1 MTGASDKDE
10 TMHDPIALIVIDMQ
24 NAMRSESLPPR
35 NNPAA
40 EDNIARLQWAWRS
53 AGQPLVFV
61 RHISRSPTSLF
72 APGQHGA
79 AFQDR
84 FLPQPHEHVVEK
96 NVPDAFINTGLE
108 RWLHARAL
116 RRLVIAGVSTNN
128 SVEATARTAGNLG
141 FDVVVVSD
149 ACFTFDK
156 QDFGGTWRSAEE
168 VHLMSLANL
177 HDEYAQVRSTDQV
190 LATLARG

>member
-1 MTGASDKDE
+1 
-10 TMHDPIALIVIDMQ
+10 MHDPIALIVIDMQ
-24 NAMRSESLPPR
+24 NAMRSDSLPPR

-40 EDNIARLQWAWRS
+40 EDQIARLQRAWRDTRH
-53 AGQPLVFV
+53 PLVSV

-72 APGQHGA
+72 APGQPGA
-79 AFQDR
+79 AFQER
-84 FLPQPHEHVVEK
+84 FLPRPQEHVVEK

-108 RWLHARAL
+108 RWLHARGV

-156 QDFGGTWRSAEE
+156 QDFGGTLRSAEE
-168 VHLMSLANL
+168 VHLMALANL
-177 HDEYAQVRSTDQV
+177 HDEYAQVRSTGEV
-190 LATLARG
+190 LATLQDG

>member
-1 MTGASDKDE
+1 
-10 TMHDPIALIVIDMQ
+10 MHDPIALIVIDMQ

-40 EDNIARLQWAWRS
+40 EDNIARLQSTWRD
-53 AGQPLVFV
+53 ARHPLVSV

-72 APGQHGA
+72 APGQLGA
-79 AFQDR
+79 AFQER
-84 FLPQPHEHVVEK
+84 FLPRPQEHVVEK

-108 RWLHARAL
+108 RWLHARAV

-141 FDVVVVSD
+141 FNVVVVSD
-149 ACFTFDK
+149 ACFAFDK